1 MIDINKTLDLIKL
14 KFFNEWLYT
23 AHMVEQELPE
33 YNRDLINKM
42 VENYIDPI
50 NLSKDAVIL
59 DIGCGSGY
67 FLDVMKERGYTNLTG
82 ITLSEI
88 ETKICRDKGH
98 NIKNYDMTFI
108 PQKDGY
114 YDESVD
120 FIFCRQAIEHSPYPI
135 ITLAEF
141 NRLLKEKGQIYIETP
156 SPDTELQHEYN
167 PNKYSVFGVKQW
179 DALMNRAGF
188 SIISSNIIEF
198 DVDRSDGSKLRD
210 KYMVMMAYKR
220 CPLDIK

>member
-33 YNRDLINKM
+33 YNRDLIIKM
-42 VENYIDPI
+42 VENYIDP
-50 NLSKDAVIL
+50 LHLPKDSNIL

-67 FLDVMKERGYTNLTG
+67 FLDIMKERGYTNLTG
-82 ITLSEI
+82 ITLSET

-98 NIKNYDMTFI
+98 NIKNYDMTCI
-108 PQKDGY
+108 PQKEGY

-120 FIFCRQAIEHSPYPI
+120 FIFCRQTIEHSPYPI

-141 NRLLKEKGQIYIETP
+141 NRLLKEKGKIYIETP
-156 SPDTELQHEYN
+156 QPDTELKHEYS
-167 PNKYSVFGVKQW
+167 PNKYSVLGVKQW
-179 DALMNRAGF
+179 DALLTRAGF
-188 SIISSNIIEF
+188 SLTASNTIEF
-198 DVDRSDGSKLRD
+198 DVDRSDGTKLRD
-210 KYMVMMAYKR
+210 KYMVMLAFKR